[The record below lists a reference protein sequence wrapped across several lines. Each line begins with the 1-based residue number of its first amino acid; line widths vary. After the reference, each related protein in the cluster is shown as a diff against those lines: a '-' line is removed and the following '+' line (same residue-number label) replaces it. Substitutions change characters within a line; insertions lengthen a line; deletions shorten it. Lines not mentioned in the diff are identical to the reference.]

1 MMKEH
6 LTNAMADCKRCKE
19 EKKDK
24 CDREV
29 FLNTFDQIP
38 DYIVT
43 HSDKCLLLYLQSGST
58 GCYS

>member
-1 MMKEH
+1 MRACVLKPNMM
-6 LTNAMADCKRCKE
+6 
-19 EKKDK
+19 KDK

-38 DYIVT
+38 DYIIT
-43 HSDKCLLLYLQSGST
+43 HTDKCLLLYLQSGST